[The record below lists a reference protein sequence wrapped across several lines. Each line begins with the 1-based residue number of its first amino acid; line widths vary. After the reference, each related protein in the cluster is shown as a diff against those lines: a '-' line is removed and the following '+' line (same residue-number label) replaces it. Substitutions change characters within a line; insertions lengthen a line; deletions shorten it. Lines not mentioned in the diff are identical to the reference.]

1 MTADV
6 GKSFVLATVP
16 RITIVPGFIPPL
28 VEPVGKVT
36 EPPSAE
42 ILASPRKIV
51 LPAIIKSFA

>member
-16 RITIVPGFIPPL
+16 RITIVPGFIPPI
-28 VEPVGKVT
+28 VEPDGKVT

-42 ILASPRKIV
+42 ILASPR
-51 LPAIIKSFA
+51 